1 MKWFLFW
8 FVLTSFCLVVLIVIL
23 VSWVTRLYF
32 TSLWNLRDTRAA
44 TGAFDDGFMCILF
57 FYCIPACWLGF
68 WSYSRYYHIII
79 FLIVVMG
86 RIWVLTNLYVIT
98 TGGHTAKGE
107 KLTAKGLPC
116 AAHGKQH
123 TTNRRRQRGPLSCA
137 IYRAHGKLFAVWFV
151 ALGKQIL
158 KE

>member
-1 MKWFLFW
+1 MNPSFSMKWFLFW

-79 FLIVVMG
+79 FLIIVMG
-86 RIWVLTNLYVIT
+86 RICVLTNLYVMYWTIEIFS
-98 TGGHTAKGE
+98 KE
-107 KLTAKGLPC
+107 
-116 AAHGKQH
+116 
-123 TTNRRRQRGPLSCA
+123 
-137 IYRAHGKLFAVWFV
+137 
-151 ALGKQIL
+151 QIL
-158 KE
+158 STLWRKLLWNFAGCSSWVTPI